1 MGETDLCND
10 SVQCFKGYSS
20 IDPKAISL
28 RDAHFPDGFI
38 MAHQDYIIFS
48 KLLVINFKKKRFQ
61 LVGDVFF
68 LIVRAGYEDP
78 PMFGQLIT
86 VKQD

>member
-48 KLLVINFKKKRFQ
+48 KQLVINFKKKKIS
-61 LVGDVFF
+61 VGWRCVFF
-68 LIVRAGYEDP
+68 
-78 PMFGQLIT
+78 
-86 VKQD
+86 

>member
-1 MGETDLCND
+1 MGDTDLCND
-10 SVQCFKGYSS
+10 SVRCFKGYSS

-48 KLLVINFKKKRFQ
+48 KQLVINFKKRFL

-68 LIVRAGYEDP
+68 LKWYELV
-78 PMFGQLIT
+78 MRTLQCL
-86 VKQD
+86 VN